1 MKVAKERGP
10 EGADPVAVTVEPDG
24 ADTGETSAVPS
35 QDGHADPLARLRRG
49 VGRAPVWVVVE
60 AVVVVVVLVVALA
73 TRSGDLV
80 PTTTSSQQLVTV
92 TRGALSNTVSAQG
105 TVAAANT
112 ANLSF
117 TAAGTVT
124 AVNVS
129 AGDMV
134 TAGEV
139 LATVNSAELQAAV
152 ASAQATLTSAQAKVS
167 DDGSSG
173 ASAAQLAADQAAL
186 TSDNDA
192 LGEAQT
198 ALAGASLTA
207 PFSGQVAQV
216 NVTAGEQLSSGGTGG
231 TSLTGSGSG
240 SGRSSSAIGSSS
252 GSGSGIGGAGAGA
265 GAGTGAGG
273 GAGTGAG
280 SAGSSASSSSS
291 SSNSSSPAVEVITP
305 GSYTA
310 TLPISSADIANVAVG
325 QSATLTVTTATN
337 SSTFGGGLGGFL
349 SRLGLAG
356 GGNSSS
362 SSRSAT
368 GATATGTVT
377 AVSKVATASS
387 GVAQY
392 PATVTFNA
400 PQTGFYVGA
409 SVIGAIATNAIP
421 NVLLVPTNAVTT
433 SNGKASVVVA
443 TKGTLSGPTETRVV
457 TTGPS
462 ANGFV
467 EITSGL
473 KEGDQIVVTST
484 SVPSSAAGSTSAG
497 NGATSPGGTGGTSG
511 AGG

>member
-10 EGADPVAVTVEPDG
+10 EGADPIAVTLEPDDAEG
-24 ADTGETSAVPS
+24 QTSTVPS
-35 QDGHADPLARLRRG
+35 QDGHADQVAPRRRG

-60 AVVVVVVLVVALA
+60 AAVVVVVLVVALA

-80 PTTTSSQQLVTV
+80 PATASTQQLVTV
-92 TRGALSNTVSAQG
+92 TRGTLSTTVSAQG

-124 AVNVS
+124 AVNVN

-134 TAGEV
+134 TAGQV
-139 LATVNSAELQAAV
+139 LATVNSAALQAAV

-198 ALAGASLTA
+198 ALAGASLVA
-207 PFSGQVAQV
+207 PFSGEVAQV

-231 TSLTGSGSG
+231 SSLTGSGSG
-240 SGRSSSAIGSSS
+240 SGRSSSAIGS
-252 GSGSGIGGAGAGA
+252 GSGSGTGLGGAGAGA

-273 GAGTGAG
+273 GAGTGTGGAG
-280 SAGSSASSSSS
+280 STASSSSS
-291 SSNSSSPAVEVITP
+291 SSSSSSPAVEVITP

-310 TLPISSADIANVAVG
+310 SLPVSSADIGSVAVG

-337 SSTFGGGLGGFL
+337 SSPFGGGLGGFL

-356 GGNSSS
+356 GGGSSS

-377 AVSKVATASS
+377 AASKVATASS

-392 PATVTFNA
+392 PVTVTFNA

-409 SVIGAIATNAIP
+409 SVIGAIATNAVP
-421 NVLLVPTNAVTT
+421 NVILVPTNAVTT
-433 SNGKASVVVA
+433 TNGKSTVVVA
-443 TKGTLSGPTETRVV
+443 TKGTLSGPTETQVV

-462 ANGFV
+462 SNGFV

-473 KEGDQIVVTST
+473 KEGEQIVATST
-484 SVPSSAAGSTSAG
+484 TLASSAAGSTSAG
-497 NGATSPGGTGGTSG
+497 SGATSPGGTGGTSG